1 MGPADEER
9 ERSVILPSQY
19 AIEKKVI
26 SWMLALIFGVGG
38 MAAFFSLGQLEDPP
52 FTIKDAKILVSYPG
66 ASPQQVEEEVTFP
79 VEQALQQLAALDEVV
94 STSSAGLSQI
104 TASIQKTYGG
114 AELQQVWDT
123 VRRKIDDMIVR
134 GELPPGTSQP
144 LIIDDYGDVYGM
156 MFAVTGQGYS
166 YGELEDYVDYLRRE
180 LVLVPGVAKINIS
193 GTRARQV
200 FVEISQS
207 KMASLGIS
215 MPRIYSLLQTQNV
228 VSNAGSIRAGTES
241 VRINPTG
248 EFDDVSQLEQ
258 VLISEPGASE
268 LIYLGD
274 VADISL
280 GFAEVPSKIMRY
292 AGEEAL
298 VVGISFISGVNV
310 VDIGGAVEARL
321 LELESARPLGV
332 ELYDLYNQPKEVE
345 LSVSAF
351 LKNLVAAVLIV
362 IVVLLFFM
370 GVKSGI
376 LIGIIL
382 FLTCSG
388 TFILMLNSEFELHR
402 ISLGALIIALGMLVD
417 NAIVVTEGVLIG
429 LKRGM
434 SKLEASNAIVKQTMW
449 PLLGATVIAVLAFAP
464 IGLSPDATGEFAGS
478 LFWVL
483 MFSLSLS
490 WFTAITLTPFFC
502 DLLFKEEI
510 KRGIEDQPEDPYKG
524 AMFTIYR
531 KLLDLCMRNRLATV
545 SALIVMLL
553 VSIWGFGKVQQ
564 SFFPPSTT
572 PIFMVDFWLPQGTD
586 IRATDENIEEIQNAL
601 KDDERIEFVHAAIGG
616 GMPRFMLTY
625 TPESSY
631 PSYAQLMFRV
641 KDSEDVI
648 PMMKDVGVFLQ
659 DSFPHASTKF
669 RRLEIGPSP
678 PAKIEAR
685 FIGPDPE
692 VLRRLAVEAKK
703 IFRADPNTVGIR
715 DDWRERSK
723 MIRPQLNEVTARRLG
738 ITKRDLDTALLGSF
752 SGVNVG
758 LYRQGT
764 NLIPIVVRLP
774 DEERLSIDTI
784 HDVQLWSNTFNRYVM
799 INEVVSEFPTQWE
812 DALIQRKDRKRTLAV
827 LTDPDIFSGETAAD
841 LFKRLRPQI
850 EALEIPDGYE
860 LEWGG
865 EFESSTKA
873 KKGLFASLPMG
884 FLAMF
889 IITVLLFNAVRAP
902 LVIWATVPLAIIGV
916 TVGLLV
922 LNKPFGFMALLG
934 LLSLSGMLLKNGIVL
949 LDQVN
954 SELSK
959 GMDPYKAVF
968 TSGVSRVRPVSMAA
982 ITTILG
988 MVPLLWDAFFESM
1001 AAAIMFGLGFATVLT
1016 LIIVPVLYTIFHG
1029 IRYRPLED
1037 LG

>member
-1 MGPADEER
+1 M
-9 ERSVILPSQY
+9 LLSQF

-26 SWMLALIFGVGG
+26 SWMLVLIFGVGG
-38 MAAFFSLGQLEDPP
+38 MIAFFSLGQLEDPP
-52 FTIKDAKILVSYPG
+52 FTIKDAKIIVAYPG

-79 VEQALQQLAALDEVV
+79 VEQALQQLSALDEVV
-94 STSSAGLSQI
+94 STSSNGLSQI
-104 TASIQKTYGG
+104 TATIQNTYGG

-123 VRRKIDDMIVR
+123 VRRKIDDMIVK

-144 LIIDDYGDVYGM
+144 LINDDFGDVFGM
-156 MFAVTGQGYS
+156 MFAITGEGYS
-166 YGELEDYVDYLRRE
+166 YSELEDYVDYLRRE
-180 LVLVPGVAKINIS
+180 LILVPGVAKINIS

-200 FVEISQS
+200 FVEISQT
-207 KMASLGIS
+207 KLATLGIS
-215 MPRIYSLLQTQNV
+215 MGRIYDLLQTQNV
-228 VSNAGSIRAGTES
+228 VSNAGSIRAGSES
-241 VRINPTG
+241 IRINPTG

-258 VLISEPGASE
+258 LLISEPGASE

-274 VADISL
+274 VADVSM

-292 AGEEAL
+292 AGSEAL
-298 VVGISFISGVNV
+298 VVGVSFTSGVNV
-310 VDIGGAVEARL
+310 VDIGKAVDSRL
-321 LELESARPLGV
+321 LELEFARPVGV
-332 ELYDLYNQPKEVE
+332 ELYDLYNQPLEVE
-345 LSVSAF
+345 KSVTAF

-362 IVVLLFFM
+362 IVVLLVFM
-370 GVKSGI
+370 GFKSGI

-382 FLTCSG
+382 FLTCAG
-388 TFILMLNSEFELHR
+388 TFILMLNSQIELQR

-429 LKRGM
+429 MKRGM
-434 SKLEASNAIVKQTMW
+434 SKLEAANAIVSQTMW
-449 PLLGATVIAVLAFAP
+449 PLLGATIIAVLAFAP
-464 IGLSPDATGEFAGS
+464 IGLSPDSTGEFAGS

-483 MFSLSLS
+483 LFSLTLS
-490 WFTAITLTPFFC
+490 WFTAMTLTPFFC
-502 DLLFKEEI
+502 DLFFKEEI
-510 KRGIEDQPEDPYKG
+510 AKGDDDEQEDPYKG
-524 AMFTIYR
+524 AMFTIY
-531 KLLDLCMRNRLATV
+531 KKMLDVCMRYRMATV
-545 SALIVMLL
+545 IALIVMLAASL
-553 VSIWGFGKVQQ
+553 WGFGKVQQ

-572 PIFMVDFWLPQGTD
+572 PIFMVDYWLPQGTD
-586 IRATDENIEEIQNAL
+586 IRATDENIVEIQEAL
-601 KDDERIEFVHAAIGG
+601 KDDERIEFVHAVIGG

-625 TPESSY
+625 TPESAY
-631 PSYAQLMFRV
+631 ASYAQLVFRI
-641 KDSEDVI
+641 KDPDDVI
-648 PMMKDVGVFLQ
+648 PMMKDVDTFLADNYPQ
-659 DSFPHASTKF
+659 ASIKF

-692 VLRRLAVEAKK
+692 VLRDLAVQAKE
-703 IFRADPNTVGIR
+703 IFRADPNAVGIR

-723 MIRPQLNEVTARRLG
+723 MIRPQLDEAAARRLG
-738 ITKRDLDTALLGSF
+738 ITKRDLDNALLGSF
-752 SGVNVG
+752 SGINVG

-774 DEERLSIDTI
+774 DEERLSIDSI
-784 HDVQLWSNTFNRYVM
+784 HDVQLWSSTFGRYVM
-799 INEVVSEFPTQWE
+799 IDEVVSSFPTLWE

-827 LTDPDIFSGETAAD
+827 LADPSVFGTETGAD
-841 LFKRLRPQI
+841 LFNRLRPQI

-865 EFESSTKA
+865 EFESSNDA
-873 KKGLFASLPMG
+873 KTALFASLPMG

-889 IITVLLFNAVRAP
+889 LITVVLFNAIRAP
-902 LVIWATVPLAIIGV
+902 LVIWATVPMAIVGV

-954 SELSK
+954 TEL
-959 GMDPYKAVF
+959 GEGTEPYKAVF
-968 TSGVSRVRPVSMAA
+968 MSGVSRVRPVSMAA

-988 MVPLLWDAFFESM
+988 MVPLLADAFFESM

-1016 LIIVPVLYTIFHG
+1016 LIIVPVLYTMFHG
-1029 IRYRPLED
+1029 ISYRPLKEWD
-1037 LG
+1037 